1 MCMYQVKDCY
11 PMLQRVAV
19 KKNATTNPKSFNA
32 NTNPK
37 SFNSNTLEA
46 FIFDG

>member
-1 MCMYQVKDCY
+1 MMCMYQVRDCY

-19 KKNATTNPKSFNA
+19 KNCKYKL
-32 NTNPK
+32 K

-46 FIFDG
+46 TIFDG